1 MFTKLNCLVRL
12 NKKTIAAYLM
22 VLFVLK
28 FPVLTEDLT
37 NSKSKEDCIKEC
49 DKAFNETEA
58 KLRQTQTDS
67 HRDADEAK
75 AVAKSDCGS
84 ELSKEKSKCTADH
97 ASETNKCSNQWR
109 LARSL
114 NDTSYQQ
121 AVSSAQFS
129 VSYGVTQ
136 LHQYS
141 VATNSAAYK
150 WVAADLDAKA
160 QHEKCIGDRGA
171 ELLRCKAYAE
181 SNYNSCL
188 EKADSNARRAKYAA
202 DVAYR
207 IGRYAAEETKEK
219 CIQKCNS
226 SS

>member
-37 NSKSKEDCIKEC
+37 NSKSKEDCIEEC

-58 KLRQTQTDS
+58 KLRRTQTDS

-114 NDTSYQQ
+114 NETSYHQ
-121 AVSSAQFS
+121 ALSSAQFS

-141 VATNSAAYK
+141 VATNSAANK

-160 QHEKCIGDRGA
+160 QHEKCIGDRA
-171 ELLRCKAYAE
+171 WKRLIAMRDELSML
-181 SNYNSCL
+181 L
-188 EKADSNARRAKYAA
+188 M
-202 DVAYR
+202 
-207 IGRYAAEETKEK
+207 
-219 CIQKCNS
+219 
-226 SS
+226 